1 MYVPEKLLV
10 CIQVPEEDF
19 LVPVLSFSQL
29 LRLLPLP
36 QPDLS
41 GGQVFVGVGQSLK
54 YVQKQLILCALN
66 YNYRD
71 IQ

>member
-29 LRLLPLP
+29 LCLLPLP
-36 QPDLS
+36 KPDLS
-41 GGQVFVGVGQSLK
+41 RGQVFVGVGQSLK
-54 YVQKQLILCALN
+54 YVQKQLILCTELE
-66 YNYRD
+66 
-71 IQ
+71 

>member
-29 LRLLPLP
+29 LRFLPLP

-54 YVQKQLILCALN
+54 YVQ
-66 YNYRD
+66 YRNN
-71 IQ
+71 

>member
-1 MYVPEKLLV
+1 MHIDVPEKLLV
-10 CIQVPEEDF
+10 CIQVSEKDF

-54 YVQKQLILCALN
+54 YIQKQLILCT
-66 YNYRD
+66 
-71 IQ
+71 